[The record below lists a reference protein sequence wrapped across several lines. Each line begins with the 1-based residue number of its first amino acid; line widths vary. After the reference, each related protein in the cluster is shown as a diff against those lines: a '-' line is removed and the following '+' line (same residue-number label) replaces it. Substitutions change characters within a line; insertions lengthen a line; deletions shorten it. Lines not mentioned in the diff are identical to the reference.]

1 MKFGSIS
8 MVEKYP
14 EDSKKKPQKKSSLE
28 TFAIKQNIS
37 IDEIR
42 EKFPALYIELVSS
55 EMSVRIDEVED
66 ETNSISPWKN
76 ERQDLDPFSNYEPNI
91 FDFLARARTNEE
103 GLEIIDFLTK
113 QGQLSVET
121 GKELTEK
128 IKTSG
133 IRSFGP
139 KRSSDYYYRKS
150 EEIRTK
156 KIIQKRYTKDD
167 DLEG

>member
-1 MKFGSIS
+1 
-8 MVEKYP
+8 MVKNTP
-14 EDSKKKPQKKSSLE
+14 TSEDSKKASRNKKSSLE
-28 TFAIKQNIS
+28 TFAINQNIS

-42 EKFPALYIELVSS
+42 EKFPALYAELTSN
-55 EMSVRIDEVED
+55 EMSVLIDEVED
-66 ETNSISPWKN
+66 ETNFFSPWNN

-103 GLEIIDFLTK
+103 GLEIIDFLAK
-113 QGQLSVET
+113 QGQLSAET
-121 GKELTEK
+121 VKELNEK

-139 KRSSDYYYRKS
+139 KRSSDYYFRKS

-156 KIIQKRYTKDD
+156 KIIQKRYSFPKDD
-167 DLEG
+167 DLKE